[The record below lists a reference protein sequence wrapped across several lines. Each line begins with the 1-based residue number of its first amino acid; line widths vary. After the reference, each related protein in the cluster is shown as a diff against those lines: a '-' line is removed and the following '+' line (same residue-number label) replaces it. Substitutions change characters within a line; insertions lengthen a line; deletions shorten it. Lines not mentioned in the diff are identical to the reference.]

1 MVQIFGAISTRLY
14 LLASIGLSALMLG
27 LAPAA
32 DAASAANLSL
42 VVSFFANGTISV
54 TLPDGTPLGAA
65 SGSSQVIPAG
75 YYTLLFSGPGGC
87 TSLPYFHLTGPGT
100 NIVTNMAE
108 GATQKTTN
116 TANLLPSSTY
126 VWSDDAFPGVTHTFT
141 TSAVVEG
148 SPPSS
153 ETSTTGGAG
162 NGKGVS
168 YADIVGSDVIP
179 FRGTLTAAVS
189 AAGRLSLAYKG
200 KSVARLK
207 TGRYTVKV
215 DDGSSSDGL
224 IVEKLQHAAASIT
237 GAAFTGK
244 RTASVHLTV
253 GRWLF
258 TAGKTK
264 YLIVVG

>member
-1 MVQIFGAISTRLY
+1 MTVQRLG
-14 LLASIGLSALMLG
+14 LIASIALSAGLLL

-32 DAASAANLSL
+32 QARSTASLSL

-65 SGSSQVIPAG
+65 NGAPQVIPAG

-116 TANLLPSSTY
+116 TANFLPSSTY
-126 VWSDDAFPGVTHTFT
+126 VWSDDAFPGALHTFT

-148 SPPSS
+148 SPPSGS
-153 ETSTTGGAG
+153 ESTTGTAAK
-162 NGKGVS
+162 GKGVT
-168 YADIVGSDVIP
+168 YQDIVGSDIVP
-179 FRGTLTAAVS
+179 FRGTLTAALS
-189 AAGRLSLAYKG
+189 AAGRFSLAYKG

-207 TGRYTVKV
+207 AGKYTIKIT
-215 DDGSSSDGL
+215 DASSTVGFTL
-224 IVEKLQHAAASIT
+224 EKLKHTAASLT
-237 GAAFTGK
+237 SSAFVGK
-244 RTASVHLTV
+244 RSTSVHLTA
-253 GRWLF
+253 GTWLF
-258 TAGKTK
+258 AAGRDK
-264 YLIVVG
+264 YSVVVS

>member
-1 MVQIFGAISTRLY
+1 MTVQRLGLIAAI
-14 LLASIGLSALMLG
+14 ALSAGLLL

-32 DAASAANLSL
+32 QGTSAASLSL

-54 TLPDGTPLGAA
+54 TLPDGTPLAP
-65 SGSSQVIPAG
+65 SQVIPAG

-116 TANLLPSSTY
+116 TANFLPSSTY
-126 VWSDDAFPGVTHTFT
+126 VWSDDAFPGTLHTFT

-148 SPPSS
+148 SPPSGS
-153 ETSTTGGAG
+153 ESTTGTVGK
-162 NGKGVS
+162 GKGVT
-168 YADIVGSDVIP
+168 YQDIVGSDIVP

-200 KSVARLK
+200 KSISKLK
-207 TGRYTVKV
+207 AGKYTIKIT
-215 DDGSSSDGL
+215 DGSSTDGFTL
-224 IVEKLQHAAASIT
+224 EKLKHAAASLT
-237 GAAFTGK
+237 GSAFVGK
-244 RTASVHLTV
+244 RTASVHLTTGTWRFAA
-253 GRWLF
+253 GR
-258 TAGKTK
+258 GKAA
-264 YLIVVG
+264 YSIVVT